1 MQCGICIRG
10 AIEQEGGGARVRVRE
25 RARACFVVL
34 AWDLG
39 FGEHRNVDNSAKV

>member
-1 MQCGICIRG
+1 MWNLHSRG
-10 AIEQEGGGARVRVRE
+10 DQVRGGGGVGVRE

-39 FGEHRNVDNSAKV
+39 FGEHRNVDNSPKV